1 MADQQITQTVIGD
14 HNIFTGIGDINV
26 VYQLPPVEA
35 EDRRNLLIL
44 LNKVK
49 QFWIEGVLEQSVYSE
64 AMIQLG
70 KESRPEMVDIIHGRG
85 YWSYPIVLALPC
97 LRIKK

>member
-1 MADQQITQTVIGD
+1 MADQQITQTVVGD

-44 LNKVK
+44 LKKVK
-49 QFWIEGVLEQSVYSE
+49 QFGIEGVLVRT
-64 AMIQLG
+64 IC
-70 KESRPEMVDIIHGRG
+70 
-85 YWSYPIVLALPC
+85 LP
-97 LRIKK
+97 